1 LKREK
6 EKKGGRPEKGK
17 RGKSEKVKR

>member
-6 EKKGGRPEKGK
+6 EKKGERPEKGK
-17 RGKSEKVKR
+17 RRKSEKVKR